1 MSRLIVKNL
10 PLSITEGKLKNS
22 FAKHGN
28 ITDLQLK
35 YKDGKF
41 RGFGF
46 IGFSNEDEAKAAQSY
61 LDGTFIGAAKVKVE
75 FCNELGKSE
84 KKKKKN
90 TENKESLPHSESKTK
105 TAAEEIDKYKDDPK
119 FKEFMSVHKK
129 KDSWDNNDS
138 KIENVAES
146 KVEDQASDNEDD
158 EEKVE
163 QEETTDP
170 VKPIS
175 DIDYLKSKKKPKE
188 PKPKKILFTVKLS
201 GLPYQSK
208 KKDLKSFFAPLKPA
222 SLRLPPKIK
231 GIAFVGFLSEKEQ
244 KTALNK
250 HKSFLGEHQINV
262 FHHKESQKDQQDS
275 SQSKWSQQEASL
287 AGVESVGESGR
298 IFIRNLPYSATED
311 DISVLFS
318 KFGPL
323 SETTVPVDKNTRKYK
338 GFAFVTFMMPEH
350 AVKAFSE
357 LDGSTFM
364 GRLLHLLPAKPKEDE
379 GEGGGGEGND
389 YKKQKDAKLKATA
402 GNSYNW
408 NRFVRFNQ
416 FTI

>member
-10 PLSITEGKLKNS
+10 PFSITEGKLRNS
-22 FAKHGN
+22 FAKHGSV
-28 ITDLQLK
+28 TDLQLK
-35 YKDGKF
+35 YKEGKF

-46 IGFSNEDEAKAAQSY
+46 IGFSNEDEAKAAKSY

-75 FCNELGKSE
+75 FCNELGKSD
-84 KKKKKN
+84 KKKKKKEE
-90 TENKESLPHSESKTK
+90 TLPPPEKNKIP
-105 TAAEEIDKYKDDPK
+105 EEGLDKYKNDPK

-138 KIENVAES
+138 NIDTVTT
-146 KVEDQASDNEDD
+146 KVEGQVSDNEDD

-163 QEETTDP
+163 QEEETGQVTA
-170 VKPIS
+170 IS
-175 DIDYLKSKKKPKE
+175 DIEYLKSKQKPKE

-201 GLPYQSK
+201 GLPFKSK

-262 FHHKESQKDQQDS
+262 FHHKESQQENQDS

-287 AGVESVGESGR
+287 DGVESVGESGR

-311 DISVLFS
+311 DISGLFS

-379 GEGGGGEGND
+379 GEGGVGEGTD
-389 YKKQKDAKLKATA
+389 YKKQKDAKLKAAA

-408 NRFVRFNQ
+408 NRFATNIQ
-416 FTI
+416 NISSI